1 MPRITFALMKQALL
15 LNLAMLCI
23 ATSGAFGKGIALAPA
38 NAIWWRA
45 ALAVLVLGA
54 YCRWRGFSF
63 SLTPKRRPQVILSG
77 VLLAGH
83 WVTYF
88 YALQLSNV
96 AVGMLSLFTYP
107 VLTAFLEPIL
117 LKSRFEV
124 VHLFMGA
131 LVMAGVYFLV
141 PAINFGD
148 QMTQGALFGLL
159 SALIYSLRNLLLKR
173 QVNTTNGSILMFYQ
187 VLVTVILLIPV
198 PIIYR
203 AEAVVSQWP
212 YLLGLAVLTTAVGHT
227 LFLSSFRHFS
237 ITTASIISGIQP
249 VYGIIIAFFLLGEV
263 PSGRSVIGG
272 LLIISTVILESFR
285 SLKASPGDTS

>member
-1 MPRITFALMKQALL
+1 MKQALL

-45 ALAVLVLGA
+45 TLAVFVLGA

-63 SLTPKRRPQVILSG
+63 SLAPKRRPQIILSG

-141 PAINFGD
+141 PVINFGD

-159 SALIYSLRNLLLKR
+159 SALIYSLRNLLLKS
-173 QVNTTNGSILMFYQ
+173 QVSTTNGSILMFYQ
-187 VLVTVILLIPV
+187 VLVTVVLLIPV

-263 PSGRSVIGG
+263 PSGRSIIGG
-272 LLIISTVILESFR
+272 LLIISTVILESLR

>member
-1 MPRITFALMKQALL
+1 MKQTLL
-15 LNLAMLCI
+15 LNFAMLCM

-45 ALAVLVLGA
+45 ILALVLLGG
-54 YCRWRGFSF
+54 YCWWRGFSF
-63 SLTPKRRPQVILSG
+63 KLPPKRRPYVLLSG
-77 VLLAGH
+77 LLIAAH

-117 LKSRFEV
+117 LKSRFEFA
-124 VHLFMGA
+124 HLFLGG
-131 LVMAGVYFLV
+131 LVLIGVYFLV
-141 PAINFGD
+141 PTINFGD
-148 QMTQGALFGLL
+148 QMTQGVLFGLL
-159 SALIYSLRNLLLKR
+159 SALIYALRNLLLKR
-173 QVNTTNGSILMFYQ
+173 QVSSINGSILMFYQ
-187 VLVTVILLIPV
+187 VLVTVILLLPV

-203 AEAVVSQWP
+203 AEAVLSQWP
-212 YLLGLAVLTTAVGHT
+212 YLLGLAVLTTAIGHT
-227 LFLSSFRHFS
+227 LFLGSFRHFS

-263 PSGRSVIGG
+263 PSGRSLIGG
-272 LLIISTVILESFR
+272 GLIISTVILESLR
-285 SLKASPGDTS
+285 SLKASPSDTS